1 MFVICCNGN
10 GKLWI
15 SKLIAF
21 QNSKRMGNKKW
32 VPTASEYVSGPFT
45 PLSLSVV
52 VISGFEFDAAASA
65 EA

>member
-1 MFVICCNGN
+1 MRCCNGN

-32 VPTASEYVSGPFT
+32 VPTASEYVSGPFI
-45 PLSLSVV
+45 SVV